1 MKTLF
6 CFLLCVSHAIFCNGD
21 NTTLEKILSNP
32 KPLID
37 ELAENGI
44 WEKLE
49 KNPRSADVKAVN
61 YLGEKFGQQLL
72 YEELDN
78 EDILTIWDELKKIH
92 SGEVILSEE
101 GQLPIE
107 PLHKIKPK
115 EKKTK
120 HGKKKTPLREAVLKN
135 EAEKK
140 KELKIPDLSTL

>member
-72 YEELDN
+72 YEVLDN

-107 PLHKIKPK
+107 PLHKIKLK
-115 EKKTK
+115 EKKK
-120 HGKKKTPLREAVLKN
+120 GDKKSPSLRKKVLKN
-135 EAEKK
+135 EVEKK
-140 KELKIPDLSTL
+140 KELKIQDLSTL